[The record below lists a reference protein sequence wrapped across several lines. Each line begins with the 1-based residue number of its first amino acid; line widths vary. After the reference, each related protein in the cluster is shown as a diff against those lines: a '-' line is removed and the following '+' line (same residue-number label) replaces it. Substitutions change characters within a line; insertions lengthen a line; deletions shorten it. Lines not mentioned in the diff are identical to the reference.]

1 MTNSSTVR
9 VEGVMFTESRNSQEY
24 ELMIAVTVL
33 LILREEPYEPFPPF
47 NNKKARHEDGLKL
60 SFYRGSQL
68 SEQLS

>member
-1 MTNSSTVR
+1 
-9 VEGVMFTESRNSQEY
+9 
-24 ELMIAVTVL
+24 MIAVTVL